1 MKLRIHGN
9 SLRLRLS
16 QSEVAQFSKTGFVED
31 SIQFAPGASFAYTLE
46 SSSSLSAPQALFQN
60 GWLRIQVPA
69 RRRNGMVQY
78 RTASASP
85 ASNRSNPARLSS
97 ILIEKDFQCLHGD
110 EARDPDAYPNPLEE
124 TAAPTRWASP
134 KWKRAPID
142 RAPFAASFGIDP
154 GVMTS

>member
-31 SIQFAPGASFAYTLE
+31 SIQFAPGARFSYTLE
-46 SSSSLSAPQALFQN
+46 SISSLSAPQAIYAN
-60 GWLRIQVPA
+60 GSLSIRVPGA
-69 RRRNGMVQY
+69 DATDWV
-78 RTASASP
+78 
-85 ASNRSNPARLSS
+85 RSERVGISGDQPLESGKRLS

-124 TAAPTRWASP
+124 TVS
-134 KWKRAPID
+134 
-142 RAPFAASFGIDP
+142 
-154 GVMTS
+154 